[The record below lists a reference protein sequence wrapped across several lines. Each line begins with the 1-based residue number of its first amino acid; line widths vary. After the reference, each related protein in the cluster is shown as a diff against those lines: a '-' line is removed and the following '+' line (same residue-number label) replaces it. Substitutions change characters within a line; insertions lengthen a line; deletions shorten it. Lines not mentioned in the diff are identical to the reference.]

1 MGAII
6 SDCGNYRY
14 VLTREIEQPIRWNR
28 PCLFVML
35 NPSTADAEL
44 DDPTIRRCVGF
55 AKREGCTS
63 LTVVNLFALRSTDP
77 SNLLS
82 HPDPVGPDNDA
93 HIQEQVLKH
102 ANGLIVGAWGAHKS
116 TWKLHQRAEYV
127 VSMLGD
133 AYCLGKTTSGS
144 PKHPLYIKKDQIL
157 IKLESKQ
164 LPECNFC
171 ESICVPG
178 LCDICNKYNKCIVD
192 LADPYDI
199 EINESEDPNCFSYC
213 EYCYEDRKSQI

>member
-1 MGAII
+1 MPI
-6 SDCGNYRY
+6 
-14 VLTREIEQPIRWNR
+14 VLEKQLVVLQNT
-28 PCLFVML
+28 LFIL
-35 NPSTADAEL
+35 
-44 DDPTIRRCVGF
+44 
-55 AKREGCTS
+55 
-63 LTVVNLFALRSTDP
+63 
-77 SNLLS
+77 
-82 HPDPVGPDNDA
+82 
-93 HIQEQVLKH
+93 
-102 ANGLIVGAWGAHKS
+102 
-116 TWKLHQRAEYV
+116 
-127 VSMLGD
+127 
-133 AYCLGKTTSGS
+133 
-144 PKHPLYIKKDQIL
+144 KKDQIL